1 MSELDSELKRKSHID
16 FIVVYWIRWSSYK
29 ARNVGERIRVVM
41 KKRIADI
48 ATIIVGAFLFALA
61 VNLFVIP
68 NEFGEGGVTGVT
80 IILYY
85 LFQWS
90 PSIVNIIINGLL
102 LIVGYKF
109 LDRQTTVYTILAVAF
124 NSLFL
129 HLTEG
134 WTIASHELT
143 INAVFAGVLV
153 GTGIGLIVRVGG
165 TTAGTVILARIAN
178 KFLDWNISYALLF
191 FDLIVAF
198 SSYFIIGPEK
208 LMLTI
213 VALYVGTK
221 VMDFIIEGLNPKK
234 AIMIISEKQND
245 IAEMV
250 ITQMDRGVTVLSGHG
265 YYTKNP
271 KEVLYIV
278 ISKQEVST
286 LKKIVKS
293 IDQSAFLT
301 IHDVRD
307 VFGEG
312 FLDISK

>member
-1 MSELDSELKRKSHID
+1 
-16 FIVVYWIRWSSYK
+16 
-29 ARNVGERIRVVM
+29 M

-48 ATIIVGAFLFALA
+48 VIIIVGAFLFALA
-61 VNLFVIP
+61 VNLFIIP
-68 NEFGEGGVTGVT
+68 NDFGEGGVTGVT

-90 PSIVNIIINGLL
+90 PSLVNIVINGLL

-109 LDRQTTVYTILAVAF
+109 LDRQTTIYTVIAVAF

-129 HLTEG
+129 HLTEN
-134 WTIASHELT
+134 WRIDSHEPT
-143 INAVFAGVLV
+143 INAVFAGVIV
-153 GTGIGLIVRVGG
+153 GVGIGLIVRVGG

-178 KFLDWNISYALLF
+178 KYLDWNISYALLF

-198 SSYFIIGPEK
+198 SSYFIIGAEK

-213 VALYVGTK
+213 VILYVGTK
-221 VMDFIIEGLNPKK
+221 VMDFMIEGLNPKK
-234 AIMIISEKQND
+234 AVTIISEKQND

-286 LKKIVKS
+286 LKKIVRS
-293 IDQSAFLT
+293 IDQAAFLT

>member
-1 MSELDSELKRKSHID
+1 
-16 FIVVYWIRWSSYK
+16 
-29 ARNVGERIRVVM
+29 M

-293 IDQSAFLT
+293 IDQAAFLT